1 MTDGKLA
8 GEFFAWLS
16 TDEAEFLSGRFVWAE
31 WDIEELKAKKAEIL
45 EKDLLLTTIDGF
57 RGGYF

>member
-1 MTDGKLA
+1 M
-8 GEFFAWLS
+8 

-31 WDIEELKAKKAEIL
+31 WDIEELKAKKADIL

-57 RGGYF
+57 TGGFF